1 MRMAG
6 PATAASSTDEE
17 RGSGG
22 DKGTDA
28 HTSLVLERPDTRFA
42 VKCGDYFFRDERM
55 PGTFFTSPSATSA
68 RYSGL
73 PPPTSAT
80 RPSPSL

>member
-1 MRMAG
+1 MAG
-6 PATAASSTDEE
+6 PATEASSTDEK

-22 DKGTDA
+22 DKGTGA
-28 HTSLVLERPDTRFA
+28 HTSPVLERPNIRFT
-42 VKCGDYFFRDERM
+42 VKSGDYFFREERM